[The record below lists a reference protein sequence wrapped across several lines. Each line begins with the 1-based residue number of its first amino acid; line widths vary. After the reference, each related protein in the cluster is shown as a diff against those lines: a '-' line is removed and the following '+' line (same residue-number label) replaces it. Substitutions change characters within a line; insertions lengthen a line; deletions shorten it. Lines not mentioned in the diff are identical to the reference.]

1 MNSNNV
7 SCLSAKRDNLP
18 LVVSPCTR
26 GSACAAGVPAQ
37 FIIHMLPLSAD
48 GDLDG
53 MDNGTKSSGAKK
65 RKGKLKKK
73 NERNEV

>member
-7 SCLSAKRDNLP
+7 SCLSAECDNLP

-53 MDNGTKSSGAKK
+53 MDNGTKSSGAEKEKGEIEEKK
-65 RKGKLKKK
+65 
-73 NERNEV
+73 